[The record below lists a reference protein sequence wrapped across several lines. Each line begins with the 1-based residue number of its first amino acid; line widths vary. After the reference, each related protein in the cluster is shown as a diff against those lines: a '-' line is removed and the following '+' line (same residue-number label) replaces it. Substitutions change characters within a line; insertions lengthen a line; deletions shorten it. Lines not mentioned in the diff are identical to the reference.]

1 MSNPDFRRRM
11 SPSIRAGGL
20 AAALACLAL
29 AGLWHGPASAQT
41 SIVALV
47 NNSAITSTEVSE
59 RRALIRLTQKKNLD
73 SQQAL
78 DQLIDNMLLAQE
90 AQRRQIT
97 IPDADVDQRF
107 AGIGESTKLGVDKL
121 GQVLAQ
127 GGTSTRAF
135 KAEIRS
141 GLLQRK
147 MMGMLART
155 ATGISEKEIAAG
167 ITAKKTEGEG
177 TSFRYTMQQVVFVS
191 AKGSTPAQLNQRKTE
206 AEGLRRRAQDCTQA
220 AGVAKELR
228 DVAVKP
234 PIIRLSAQLP
244 VAFREQLAALKVGQ
258 STKPEASELGVEVI
272 FICDKQQTTDD
283 SALRTE
289 VQNQLVMETGKD
301 EVQKFLA
308 DLRKR
313 ALIIYK

>member
-1 MSNPDFRRRM
+1 MRNPVFYRRTR
-11 SPSIRAGGL
+11 RLGA
-20 AAALACLAL
+20 AAALLAV

-41 SIVALV
+41 KIVALV
-47 NNSAITSTEVSE
+47 NNTPITSTEVSE

-73 SQQAL
+73 ARQAL
-78 DQLIDNMLLAQE
+78 DQLIDHTLLLQE
-90 AQRRQIT
+90 ARRRQIT
-97 IPDADVDQRF
+97 IPDADVDQRY
-107 AGIGESTKLGVDKL
+107 AGVAASSKLGVEKL
-121 GQVLAQ
+121 GMALSQAGASV
-127 GGTSTRAF
+127 RAF

-167 ITAKKTEGEG
+167 ITAKKSEGEG
-177 TSFRYTMQQVVFVS
+177 ASFRYTMQQVVFIS
-191 AKGSTPAQLNQRKTE
+191 TKGSTPAQINQRKTE
-206 AEGLRRRAQDCTQA
+206 AEGLRRRVQDCAQA
-220 AGVAKELR
+220 ASIAKELR

-234 PIIRLSAQLP
+234 PVMRLSAQLP
-244 VAFREQLAALKVGQ
+244 TPFRDQLAALKVGQ
-258 STKPEASELGVEVI
+258 STKPEANELGVEVI
-272 FICDKQQTTDD
+272 FICDKQETTDD

-289 VQNQLVMETGKD
+289 VQNELVLETGKD
-301 EVQKFLA
+301 EVQKFVA

>member
-1 MSNPDFRRRM
+1 MSNPDLYRRTR
-11 SPSIRAGGL
+11 GL
-20 AAALACLAL
+20 AAAVAL
-29 AGLWHGPASAQT
+29 FAMAGLWQCPASAQT

-47 NNSAITSTEVSE
+47 NNTPITSAEVSE

-73 SQQAL
+73 ARQAL
-78 DQLIDNMLLAQE
+78 DQLIDNTLLFQE
-90 AQRRQIT
+90 ARRRQIT

-107 AGIGESTKLGVDKL
+107 AGIAANTKLGVDKL

-127 GGTSTRAF
+127 AGASTRAF
-135 KAEIRS
+135 KSEIRS

-167 ITAKKTEGEG
+167 ITAKKSEGEG
-177 TSFRYTMQQVVFVS
+177 ASFRYTMQQVVFIA
-191 AKGSTPAQLNQRKTE
+191 AKGSTPAQINQRKTE
-206 AEGLRRRAQDCTQA
+206 AEGLRRRVQDCSQA
-220 AGVAKELR
+220 IGVAKELR

-234 PIIRLSAQLP
+234 PVIRLSAQLP
-244 VAFREQLAALKVGQ
+244 ATFRDQLAALKVGQ
-258 STKPEASELGVEVI
+258 STKPEANELGVEVI
-272 FICDKQQTTDD
+272 FICDKQQTADD

-289 VQNQLVMETGKD
+289 VQNELVLETGKD
-301 EVQKFLA
+301 EVQKFTA